1 LSEEICVKKICVLVL
16 AGLLFAM
23 GVQAAFAGAPLKGID
38 VKLGKNPG
46 GGCAAK
52 TSDGSG
58 PVDLGSWDP
67 GNYTISFSS
76 KPGGPEKINAI
87 IHVGSQVILR
97 DIDLSDAESARAIE
111 FPAQPDASDRQA
123 PGKIQFSVEISA
135 GFAGYP
141 KTGAVMTPARAKSH
155 SNTNNN

>member
-1 LSEEICVKKICVLVL
+1 MKKICVLAL
-16 AGLLFAM
+16 AGLLLAM
-23 GVQAAFAGAPLKGID
+23 GVQTAFAGAPLKGID

-58 PVDLGSWDP
+58 SVDLGSWDP
-67 GNYTISFSS
+67 GNYTISFST
-76 KPGGPEKINAI
+76 KPGGPAKINAI

-97 DIDLSDAESARAIE
+97 DIDLSDAESARTIE
-111 FPAQPDASDRQA
+111 FPAQPDASDREA
-123 PGKIQFSVEISA
+123 PAAIKIKFSVEVSA

-141 KTGAVMTPARAKSH
+141 KTGAVMTPAKVKSH

>member
-1 LSEEICVKKICVLVL
+1 MKKICVLAL
-16 AGLLFAM
+16 ASLLFAM
-23 GVQAAFAGAPLKGID
+23 GVQIAFAGAPLKGID

-67 GNYTISFSS
+67 GNYTISFST
-76 KPGGPEKINAI
+76 KPGGPERINAI

-97 DIDLSDAESARAIE
+97 DVDLSDAESAKKIE
-111 FPAQPDASDRQA
+111 FPAQPDASDREA
-123 PGKIQFSVEISA
+123 RAKIDISVEISA

-141 KTGAVMTPARAKSH
+141 KTGAVMTPVRVKSH